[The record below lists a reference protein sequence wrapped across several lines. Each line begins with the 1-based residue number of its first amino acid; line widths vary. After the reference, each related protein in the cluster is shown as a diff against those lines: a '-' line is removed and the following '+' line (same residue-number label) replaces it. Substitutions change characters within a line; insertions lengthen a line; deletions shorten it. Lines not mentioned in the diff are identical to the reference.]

1 MRQPRTDS
9 IPQPQ
14 THRRLKDRETQ
25 TRVAHHG
32 TTEVLRSGRVT
43 WSARCSHPL
52 GWAVAVLWLLLSVA
66 SVYAQDLRWETA
78 TNAGVKAFEQGYYA
92 EAAQHFKVALL
103 IAEDCMPDD
112 PRLSTSLVNLAIAY
126 YTQEQY
132 AQAAPLYQR
141 ALALQEQ
148 LLGPDHLQLV
158 EILQACAAVQRK
170 MYPVRSLLP
179 WSTANRLASRAR
191 HIQERE
197 AHANIEA
204 LPGVWFRD
212 TYEITGGP
220 EH

>member
-1 MRQPRTDS
+1 MRQPRTYS

-25 TRVAHHG
+25 TRAAHHG
-32 TTEVLRSGRVT
+32 TVEVLRSGRVT
-43 WSARCSHPL
+43 RSARRSHPL

-66 SVYAQDLRWETA
+66 SVYAQDLSWETA
-78 TNAGVKAFEQGYYA
+78 TNTGVKAFEQERYA
-92 EAAQHFKVALL
+92 EATQQFKAALL
-103 IAEDCMPDD
+103 IAEDWMPDD
-112 PRLSTSLVNLAIAY
+112 LRLSTSLMNLAIVY

-148 LLGPDHLQLV
+148 LLGPDHPQLV
-158 EILQACAAVQRK
+158 EILQAYAAVQRK
-170 MYPVRSLLP
+170 MYPMRSLLP

-197 AHANIEA
+197 AHTTVEA

-212 TYEITGGP
+212 TYEINGGP

>member
-1 MRQPRTDS
+1 MTS
-9 IPQPQ
+9 I
-14 THRRLKDRETQ
+14 
-25 TRVAHHG
+25 
-32 TTEVLRSGRVT
+32 
-43 WSARCSHPL
+43 
-52 GWAVAVLWLLLSVA
+52 
-66 SVYAQDLRWETA
+66 YAQDLHWETA

-92 EAAQHFKVALL
+92 EAAQHFKAALL
-103 IAEDCMPDD
+103 IAEDWIPDD
-112 PRLSTSLVNLAIAY
+112 LRLSTSLMNLAIVY

-148 LLGPDHLQLV
+148 LLGPDHPQLV
-158 EILQACAAVQRK
+158 EILQAYAAVQRK

-179 WSTANRLASRAR
+179 GSTANRLASRAR

-197 AHANIEA
+197 AHTTVEA